1 MASEAVVVLFVFLV
15 LVVVAVGVGV
25 AVAVGVAGVAGAEQ
39 LGPGVLVALD
49 LGRLLQS
56 DLLGE
61 EVDGGLAVDLE
72 PVRADEVLLV
82 EDGVVR
88 TQKPEVLELK
98 PEKKNI

>member
-15 LVVVAVGVGV
+15 LVVVAVGV
-25 AVAVGVAGVAGAEQ
+25 AVGVGVAGVAGAEQ

-72 PVRADEVLLV
+72 PVCADEVLLV
-82 EDGVVR
+82 EDGVVGA
-88 TQKPEVLELK
+88 QEPEVLKLK
-98 PEKKNI
+98 KYLIRDD

>member
-15 LVVVAVGVGV
+15 LVVVAVGV
-25 AVAVGVAGVAGAEQ
+25 AVGVGVAGVAGAEQ

-72 PVRADEVLLV
+72 PVCANEVLLV

-88 TQKPEVLELK
+88 TQEPEVLELK
-98 PEKKNI
+98 PEMKNI